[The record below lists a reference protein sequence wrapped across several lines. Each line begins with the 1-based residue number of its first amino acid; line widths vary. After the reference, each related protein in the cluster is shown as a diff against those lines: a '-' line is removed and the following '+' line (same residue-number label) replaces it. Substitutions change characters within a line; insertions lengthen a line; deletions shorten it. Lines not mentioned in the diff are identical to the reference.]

1 MPDPRLVVVVAIEDP
16 SVNDFW
22 ASTVAAPV
30 FAAIAEASVCL
41 LDLSPTEPV
50 SIPASQLARREEGTA
65 EDGA

>member
-1 MPDPRLVVVVAIEDP
+1 MPNPRVVVVVAVEDP

-50 SIPASQLARREEGTA
+50 SIPASRLARHESSVV

>member
-30 FAAIAEASVCL
+30 FADIAGASVCL

-50 SIPASQLARREEGTA
+50 SIRTSQLARREGSVA
-65 EDGA
+65 EDDA